1 MSKLG
6 ETTDRI
12 LEMLK
17 NGDKVDL
24 EEISDRLPPSG
35 DAIFEFMNE
44 FGLIE
49 LEEGKVRITKPGLEL
64 LNKVSFV

>member
-24 EEISDRLPPSG
+24 EEIRDRLQLSG
-35 DAIFEFMNE
+35 DAIFNFMNE

-49 LEEGKVRITKPGLEL
+49 FEEGKVRITKPGLEL